1 MKIITNNPL
10 VLKWFKEKFTVEY
23 IECDYMGILI
33 KCRDYIHK
41 NYKLLTHPL
50 SGSVKPNETPYKSI
64 LLIENDILDLD
75 SLLLI
80 EKAIDTTK
88 KFNNNFKTPNWNE
101 NILNDF
107 QIIDFDL
114 LNNAVQNINFVR

>member
-10 VLKWFKEKFTVEY
+10 IRQELKDKFTIEY
-23 IECDYMGILI
+23 INCDYMGILI

-64 LLIENDILDLD
+64 ALGEGD
-75 SLLLI
+75 SLDVEALMLI
-80 EKAIDTTK
+80 EKSIDTAN

-101 NILNDF
+101 KILKDF
-107 QIIDFDL
+107 QIIDYDL
-114 LNNAVQNINFVR
+114 LNNAIQNVNFVR